1 MKSKASPD
9 TSFYRGRFAP
19 SPNGPL
25 HFGSLIA
32 ATASFL
38 DALVHNGEWWLR
50 IDDIDPPRVVP
61 GATDSILDTLGTYG
75 FAWEGVVYQSQ
86 RHDLYAAHF
95 DALQR
100 SGYIY
105 PCTCSRKMVFAR
117 HPRGLYS
124 GHCRLNPPQAF
135 DKPPAWR
142 LQGVREQDAFDDL
155 IQGHQTCD
163 CPGEV
168 GEFVIKRA
176 DGIWGYHFVCAV
188 DEADM
193 GITHVIRGADL
204 LRSSFAQRQVLF
216 ALERPSPHYGH
227 HPVIT
232 TPEGI
237 KFSKRARSRAL
248 PLKAPSPV
256 LACVFRHLG
265 LDVPKELENETV
277 STLWEWGKAHYNR
290 QLIPQQQA
298 IPAHDCAPR

>member
-9 TSFYRGRFAP
+9 TACYRGRFAP

-32 ATASFL
+32 ATASYL
-38 DALVHNGEWWLR
+38 DALTHNGEWWLR
-50 IDDIDPPRVVP
+50 IDDLDTPRVVP
-61 GATDSILDTLGTYG
+61 GAIDSILTTLEHYG
-75 FAWEGVVYQSQ
+75 FEWHGVVYQSQ
-86 RHDLYAAHF
+86 RQDIYGAHF
-95 DALQR
+95 EHLQQQ
-100 SGYIY
+100 GLTY
-105 PCTCSRKMVFAR
+105 PCTCSRKTVFVR
-117 HPRGLYS
+117 HPQGLYS
-124 GHCRLNPPQAF
+124 GHCRLNPPRAF

-142 LQGVREQDAFDDL
+142 LQLVRDRDAFHDL
-155 IQGHQTCD
+155 IQGQQVCD
-163 CPGEV
+163 CPSEI

-176 DGIWGYHFVCAV
+176 DGFWGYHFACAV
-188 DEADM
+188 DEAEM

-216 ALERPSPHYGH
+216 VLERPTPHHGH

-248 PLKAPSPV
+248 PLETPSPV
-256 LACVFRHLG
+256 LACAFRHLG
-265 LDVPKELENETV
+265 MNIPKSLEYASL

-290 QLIPQQQA
+290 ALIPSCHTM
-298 IPAHDCAPR
+298 PAHDCAPR